1 MNKVLKTTLFAFCAI
16 AAFNSCDKT
25 NYATN
30 NEEYVGF
37 WQANYYRYSAYIEV
51 TDDGDADYKQELY
64 EPGSDNLIKTI
75 KKKGKFKIKNGNELY
90 ISTKKFIITK
100 KPDYNTLDRRWYL
113 ELNDTMLLHRY
124 DDIGPTY
131 EED

>member
-1 MNKVLKTTLFAFCAI
+1 MKRHLTTTLFAFCAI
-16 AAFNSCDKT
+16 ASFNSCDKT

-30 NEEYVGF
+30 NEEYVGI
-37 WQANYYRYSAYIEV
+37 WHAPYYFYSARLEI
-51 TDDGDADYKQELY
+51 TADGEAEFNQEY
-64 EPGSDNLIKTI
+64 SDFAFEKVPKPV

-90 ISTKKFIITK
+90 VGTKKFIITK

-113 ELNDTMLLHRY
+113 ELNDTMLLHWY

>member
-1 MNKVLKTTLFAFCAI
+1 MKRHLITILFTFCTI
-16 AAFNSCDKT
+16 ASFNSCDKT

-51 TDDGDADYKQELY
+51 TDDGEADYKQELY

-75 KKKGKFKIKNGNELY
+75 KKKGKFKITNDNELY
-90 ISTKKFIITK
+90 IGRKKFIITL